1 MASSVVRT
9 RERLENL
16 RTSQKALIVA
26 IFASVKPVAKR
37 SSSFSRLRKRVGRL
51 LAPQVPHDS
60 TRVSSF
66 PFLSG
71 DTFRLMAG
79 TEFVEDGVQRFSGRP
94 ERLAFVKAD
103 LAAQLSFA
111 DLYREWASSFGGEL
125 PILIVHNSDA
135 SIGGNSLRSLA
146 ASSRAVYCVNVT
158 EEFDNVY
165 AIPIGLENASLNMNG
180 RLKLYIDGFN
190 PDPSVRTRR
199 VLSSFHEQTNPAVR
213 PHARQVFEKSRFGY
227 DGFQWKLGEYR
238 EELRRTKFVMCP
250 PGNGHDTHRTWEGI
264 YLGAVPVVLKGHL
277 ASTLIESNP
286 IHAVDSYEE
295 FVAMSDEDL
304 DELYLEVRAR
314 EPRSAYAPYW
324 VQRIMGS
331 L

>member
-1 MASSVVRT
+1 MASSVVCRC
-9 RERLENL
+9 ERLENP
-16 RTSQKALIVA
+16 RTARKALIAV

-37 SSSFSRLRKRVGRL
+37 SSSFSRLRKRVSRL
-51 LAPQVPHDS
+51 LAPRVPHDS
-60 TRVSSF
+60 TRVGSF
-66 PFLSG
+66 PFVSG

-79 TEFVEDGVQRFSGRP
+79 TEFLEDRVRRFTGRP
-94 ERLAFVKAD
+94 ERLAFASAD
-103 LAAQLSFA
+103 LAAQTQFA
-111 DLYREWASSFGGEL
+111 DRFRDWASSFGDAL
-125 PILIVHNSDA
+125 PALIVHNSDA
-135 SIGGNSLRSLA
+135 SIGGENLRLLA

-158 EEFDNVY
+158 EEFDSVH
-165 AIPIGLENASLNMNG
+165 AIPIGLENASLNTNG
-180 RLKLYIDGFN
+180 RLKLYIDSFD

-199 VLSSFHEQTNPAVR
+199 VLSSFHEQTNLAVR
-213 PHARQVFEKSRFGY
+213 SHARQVFEKSRFGY

-238 EELRRTKFVMCP
+238 EELRRTKFVICP

-277 ASTLIESNP
+277 ASALIESNP

-304 DELYLEVRAR
+304 DALYLEVRAR
-314 EPRSAYAPYW
+314 EPMSAYASYW
-324 VQRIMGS
+324 VQQIMGS